1 MSYSLEAKIWWDSQ
15 LLLCSPIPQS
25 RRAAGLYCLMRNS
38 IFIYIHS
45 MLQKKSISPWIL
57 PSLLFPASLLIDK
70 HMYIHVYE
78 LPYIHAFYNLYIL
91 YSSLS
96 ITLWHR
102 LVNHQDQDTLPMI
115 HIYAMFVAGD
125 FLPKKN
131 MIPIGYSIRSCHQH
145 LVLWT

>member
-1 MSYSLEAKIWWDSQ
+1 VGLTTPALLPNSPKQEGRRSLWLDEK
-15 LLLCSPIPQS
+15 L
-25 RRAAGLYCLMRNS
+25 N
-38 IFIYIHS
+38 FHIHS

-57 PSLLFPASLLIDK
+57 PSLLFLVSLLIDK

-78 LPYIHAFYNLYIL
+78 LPYIHAFYNLFIL
-91 YSSLS
+91 YSPLS